1 MSNSLFTEIMGI
13 DADVIQGPMKTVDVS
28 FEKFNGTGAAEKL
41 TKRLL
46 HNELADEI
54 LGDFQL
60 VVKAQE
66 ETKKQ
71 SSPLFEAGEFS
82 KTFTRAAAAAFT
94 ADLSKRRAARTEDL
108 KKWDRHITGIVTKF
122 KDELS
127 DRYDVESIDNDVW
140 QGIIDAGVSCIDKA
154 VTEFGR

>member
-1 MSNSLFTEIMGI
+1 MSNGLLVEIMGI
-13 DADVIQGPMKTVDVS
+13 DADVIQAPKKAADIS

-54 LGDFQL
+54 LGDFQP

-82 KTFTRAAAAAFT
+82 KIFTRAAAEAFT

-108 KKWDRHITGIVTKF
+108 KKWDKHITGIVTKF
-122 KDELS
+122 RDELP
-127 DRYDVESIDNDVW
+127 YDATANIDDDVW
-140 QGIIDAGVSCIDKA
+140 QGIIDAGVSYIDKA
-154 VTEFGR
+154 VAEFGR

>member
-1 MSNSLFTEIMGI
+1 MNNLLFTEIMGL
-13 DADVIQGPMKTVDVS
+13 DADVLEGPKKTVDIS
-28 FEKFNGTGAAEKL
+28 FEKFNGTGAADKL
-41 TKRLL
+41 VKRAL

-54 LGDFQL
+54 LGDFQP

-82 KTFTRAAAAAFT
+82 KIFTRAASEAFT

-108 KKWDRHITGIVTKF
+108 KKW
-122 KDELS
+122 
-127 DRYDVESIDNDVW
+127 
-140 QGIIDAGVSCIDKA
+140 
-154 VTEFGR
+154 